1 MPPRRERLGCS
12 RCSWSGTAGRHFPTF
27 TPGGPLACQSACPP
41 RGSGRASITRSRRSL
56 TPRTS
61 EPTSLIASMRRFVAS
76 VTPSF
81 VAKVRVGLPSPKSA
95 VKNRDPGVTNVRRTD
110 SPHWLRW
117 LGSANRCLVP
127 FTSFSEF
134 NEGEG
139 GNVWFALDESRPLAF
154 FAGIHVPQWT
164 SVRKVKAGEET
175 ADLYAFLT
183 TERTP
188 SSRRSIQGHAG
199 DPDPSR
205 AMGFLVARAVG
216 RGAAASTAASGCHA
230 DDRRSRLER
239 RRRGSAGHRSRH
251 HERAGRLGDTT
262 SRPPWNCIS
271 SRGGAVVRPHPRHSN
286 TSGRCCANKVSSAQQ
301 GHCGPCRAVRGKGA
315 FFGDLDWTTSAPPF
329 LGRK

>member
-1 MPPRRERLGCS
+1 M
-12 RCSWSGTAGRHFPTF
+12 
-27 TPGGPLACQSACPP
+27 
-41 RGSGRASITRSRRSL
+41 
-56 TPRTS
+56 
-61 EPTSLIASMRRFVAS
+61 AS

-95 VKNRDPGVTNVRRTD
+95 VKNRDPGVTNVRHTD
-110 SPHWLRW
+110 SPHWRRW

-134 NEGEG
+134 NKGEG

-205 AMGFLVARAVG
+205 AMGFLVARAWDEAQQLQQPLPDAMLMIVG
-216 RGAAASTAASGCHA
+216 RGWKE
-230 DDRRSRLER
+230 DV
-239 RRRGSAGHRSRH
+239 
-251 HERAGRLGDTT
+251 
-262 SRPPWNCIS
+262 
-271 SRGGAVVRPHPRHSN
+271 GAVLG
-286 TSGRCCANKVSSAQQ
+286 T
-301 GHCGPCRAVRGKGA
+301 
-315 FFGDLDWTTSAPPF
+315 DLGITKEPDA
-329 LGRK
+329 